1 MKINLVEFKA
11 LEYISTLLK
20 FILEFGIPFCIV
32 GIGAILGLW
41 NFSWGGVLVL
51 HILMECHKEIQM
63 TMAAM
68 GLEKDDG
75 DDDGS

>member
-1 MKINLVEFKA
+1 MKINPIEFKA

-20 FILEFGIPFCIV
+20 FILEFGILFCIV

-51 HILMECHKEIQM
+51 HILMDCHKEIQM
-63 TMAAM
+63 AMAVM

-75 DDDGS
+75 DDNGS